1 MHSRSFRMELMACWA
16 FGLSLIAAAQSDS
29 LKAVMAE
36 HRAAMVHADSIGD
49 GYVAFEARMRLAEW
63 TKQPEA
69 FSLLEQAAALADSLQ
84 RPDFGAMAGRML
96 AKRYAASGRY
106 AQAYAESL
114 TADSLDRLRELSE
127 ALDART
133 AFDAERRQL
142 EAAQDSLV
150 NIAAQRERAMAQAI
164 VELQEKADSW
174 MMIALA
180 VLLLGL
186 LLVAWLL
193 FRARSTSTKLHAGI
207 EALRKEVGQL
217 KESRPS
223 PTRVVPEPPSPVDEA
238 MKPVVKGLFKQA
250 ATERLATLRD
260 ARQRGDTDKILR
272 VVATLKPQL
281 MAFDPDRFGPLITR
295 LRASG
300 AAANARQWTADLD
313 ALEEGVGEWSAQNGD
328 R

>member
-1 MHSRSFRMELMACWA
+1 MQVRPLRIMILVCLAL
-16 FGLSLIAAAQSDS
+16 GVPLISAAQSDS

-36 HRAAMVHADSIGD
+36 HRAAMAHADSIGD
-49 GYVAFEARMRLAEW
+49 GYAAFEARMRLAEW
-63 TKQPEA
+63 AKQPEA

-84 RPDFGAMAGRML
+84 RPDLGAMAGRVL
-96 AKRYAASGRY
+96 ARRYAASGRY

-114 TADSLDRLRELSE
+114 TADSLDRLRELHE
-127 ALDART
+127 AT
-133 AFDAERRQL
+133 QTEEAFATERRQL

-150 NIAAQRERAMAQAI
+150 SIAAQRERAMAQAI
-164 VELQEKADSW
+164 VELQEKADRW
-174 MMIALA
+174 MMVALA

-193 FRARSTSTKLHAGI
+193 FRSRSTSTKLHASI
-207 EALRKEVGQL
+207 EALRKQVGQL
-217 KESRPS
+217 NESGPS
-223 PTRVVPEPPSPVDEA
+223 PARVVPEPPSTVDEA

-250 ATERLATLRD
+250 APERLATLRD

-272 VVATLKPQL
+272 VVASLKPQL
-281 MAFDPDRFGPLITR
+281 LAFDPERFGPLITR

-300 AAANARQWTADLD
+300 AAANTRQWAADLD